1 MKKTNRL
8 LNFLVTAA
16 LLFLF
21 IRAALYDGLVVRE
34 YDIRSPLVSSPHTF
48 VLLTDLHA
56 TYYGEQ
62 QFGLT
67 ATIDRYS
74 PEAVFLAG
82 DIGDD
87 KRDFDG
93 TAVFLEAV
101 CMNYPCYYVTGNH
114 ERWVEYTDDIKEL
127 MGSYGVTVL
136 DETCGPVLLV
146 DGEIALFGMDD
157 PLFYDDTT
165 EYLSLLSTLDVSE
178 ETFDLLLAH
187 RPEFYNEYLAEK
199 FDLTLCGHAH
209 GGQVRIP
216 FLMNGLYAPNQG
228 YFPDYA
234 GGLYESDGQTMIVSR
249 GLMKDDLPRV
259 FNPPEVCVIH
269 ILPEE

>member
-1 MKKTNRL
+1 MKKSNRL
-8 LNFLVTAA
+8 LKFLLTTVC
-16 LLFLF
+16 LFLF
-21 IRAALYDGLVVRE
+21 IRLALYDDLVVRE

-56 TYYGEQ
+56 TYYGENQ
-62 QFGLT
+62 RTLT

-82 DIGDD
+82 DIADD

-101 CMNYPCYYVTGNH
+101 CAKYPCYYVTGNH
-114 ERWVEYTDDIKEL
+114 ERWLEYTDDIKKL
-127 MGSYGVTVL
+127 MRSYGVTVL
-136 DETCGPVLLV
+136 DDLCAPVMLA
-146 DGEIALFGMDD
+146 DGEIQLFGVDD
-157 PLFYDDTT
+157 PLFYSDTA
-165 EYLSLLSTLDVSE
+165 EYLSVLSAIEVSN

-187 RPEFYNEYLAEK
+187 RPEFYEEYLAEG
-199 FDLTLCGHAH
+199 FNLTLCGHAH

-216 FLMNGLYAPNQG
+216 CLMNGLYAPNQG

-234 GGLYESDGQTMIVSR
+234 GGLYESNGQIMIVSR
-249 GLMKDDLPRV
+249 GLMKDELPRI

-269 ILPEE
+269 ISPEN